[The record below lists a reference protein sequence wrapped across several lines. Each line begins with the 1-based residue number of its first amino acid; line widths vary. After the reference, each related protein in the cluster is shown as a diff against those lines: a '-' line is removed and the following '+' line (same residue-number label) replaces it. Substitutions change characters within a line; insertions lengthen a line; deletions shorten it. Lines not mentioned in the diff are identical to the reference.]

1 MVDLGHRGSLIAA
14 AALLASCGADF
25 AGDDDGTTPDAG
37 IPGCEVFADFDPA
50 LPVAPATVIG
60 EATITTSGD
69 LFGTREITW
78 VVEPPAGPSF
88 EPEPLDAGNT
98 RVSFAAAAPGIYE
111 VHVFASIGGVDCDDY
126 EWGLNVSDGTE
137 TAFVL
142 HALPSPEHAAPPQQL
157 DLRVTGPEFSLDLAL
172 SAGVAVTANAGAPAY
187 LRATDRAAAGLAVE
201 GFADAAGDFALRLRP
216 TATYDLLI
224 VPEGNAIAPALLT
237 ELSTGQITGTLDLA
251 TADTVTGVVL
261 DAAGDPVAGARVA
274 LSVGGVPST
283 VATTDAAGAFALQA
297 RLDGALLGG
306 VAVTVAPAG
315 GALPTLELPASAG
328 LTLAPGEPL
337 TIRYAPGTAA
347 RTESFTVVT
356 STAAAAPGARVHF
369 AARSIAAAG
378 TVAAGATAPL
388 DAPGTARVD
397 AVADGAGALPALA
410 LPPAVYDVAVIPADA
425 ATAAEPGAVAVLD
438 LTAGAPAPAALAL
451 AAPAPI
457 TGTLSPSLSNMR
469 VVAVP
474 RGAAARAGAATLQT
488 TATGGVFTLPAVA
501 GADYDL
507 VIDPPLGSSRARAR
521 ATATAPATL
530 TDIAIPEGLELSG
543 TVTVGG
549 APAPG
554 VYLMFLCAACTG
566 PDAAL
571 PVAEALS
578 GAGGSYRVRLPRGN

>member
-37 IPGCEVFADFDPA
+37 VPGCEVFADFDPA

-69 LFGTREITW
+69 LFGTRELTW
-78 VVEPPAGPSF
+78 VVEPPTGPSF
-88 EPEPLDAGNT
+88 EPDPLDAGNT
-98 RVSFAAAAPGIYE
+98 RVSFGAAAPGIYE

-137 TAFVL
+137 AAFVL

-157 DLRVTGPEFSLDLAL
+157 DVRVTGPEFSLDLAL

-187 LRATDRAAAGLAVE
+187 LRATDRAAAGLAPVALTIE

-216 TATYDLLI
+216 TSTYDLLI

-251 TADTVTGVVL
+251 AADAVTGVVL

-378 TVAAGATAPL
+378 TVAAGVTAPL

-397 AVADGAGALPALA
+397 AIADGAGALPALA

-425 ATAAEPGAVAVLD
+425 ATAAEPGA
-438 LTAGAPAPAALAL
+438 AL
-451 AAPAPI
+451 
-457 TGTLSPSLSNMR
+457 
-469 VVAVP
+469 
-474 RGAAARAGAATLQT
+474 
-488 TATGGVFTLPAVA
+488 
-501 GADYDL
+501 
-507 VIDPPLGSSRARAR
+507 ARAR

-578 GAGGSYRVRLPRGN
+578 GAGGSYRVRLPRAN